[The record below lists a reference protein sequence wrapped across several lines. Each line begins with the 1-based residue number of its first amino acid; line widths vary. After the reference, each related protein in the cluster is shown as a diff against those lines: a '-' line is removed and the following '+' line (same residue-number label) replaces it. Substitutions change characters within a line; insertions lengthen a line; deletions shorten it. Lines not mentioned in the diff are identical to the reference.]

1 MSSTKAE
8 CWLDRVGL
16 FTGGQIQNHEDNLER
31 NILTTPFSTT
41 LKIAL

>member
-16 FTGGQIQNHEDNLER
+16 FTGGQIHEDNLER